1 MEKYISIPN
10 ADSSKPNVLISIS
23 NILSI
28 RKSSD
33 TSVNIQYKNKATSN
47 QIQHNAVNSTGGD
60 AMTEWLIANVL
71 RANNRKSMITEVSD
85 PPFDI
90 TGFYLG

>member
-10 ADSSKPNVLISIS
+10 TDSSKPNVLMSVS
-23 NILSI
+23 NIFSI
-28 RKSSD
+28 RKNNN
-33 TSVNIQYKNKATSN
+33 TVVNIQYKNKAASN
-47 QIQHNAVNSTGGD
+47 QINHDSDQGYEMV
-60 AMTEWLIANVL
+60 EWLIANVL
-71 RANNRKSMITEVSD
+71 NANNHKSMITEVSD

>member
-10 ADSSKPNVLISIS
+10 TDSSKPNVLISIS

-28 RKSSD
+28 RKASD
-33 TSVNIQYKNKATSN
+33 TAVNIQYENKADSN
-47 QIQHNAVNSTGGD
+47 QIKHNAENPGYT
-60 AMTEWLIANVL
+60 MTEWLIANVL